1 MRSVACIIII
11 FFLSS
16 GLQAQETS
24 LVTVEELREDV
35 QVLASDSLKGRKN
48 YTRYNLQAA
57 EYIAASFRKDS
68 LLFMEGEDGYI
79 IPFNP
84 HGKLKNKWKD
94 EQGHY
99 YPARVLYNVIAR
111 IEGRSKPEEVVIF
124 SAHFDHIGD
133 DGSEED
139 PVFNGANDNASGTA
153 AVMALARYFAKTGG
167 NERTILFCAFG
178 GEELGLLGSNWL
190 SPAFRPESIKAL
202 VNIEMIGSANAAGP
216 GHFFVTGAS
225 YSNLDEIIQK
235 NLEGSDVTMVADP
248 TPGQYLFTR
257 SDNLPFAERGVPAHT
272 IMSSNDNDDCYH
284 AVCDEWER
292 LDYEHMK
299 KIVEAIIKGT
309 RTIIDGSDTPSRIR
323 QRINYP
329 Y

>member
-1 MRSVACIIII
+1 MRSAFCILII
-11 FFLSS
+11 FLIPFVLH
-16 GLQAQETS
+16 AQVNS
-24 LVTVEELREDV
+24 LVSVMELREDV

-48 YTRYNLQAA
+48 YTLFNLKAA

-68 LLFMEGEDGYI
+68 LLFMEGENDYI

-84 HGKLKNKWKD
+84 NGKLKNKWKD
-94 EQGHY
+94 AQGRY
-99 YPARVLYNVIAR
+99 DPTRVLYNVIAR
-111 IEGRSKPEEVVIF
+111 IEGRSKPEEIVIF

-133 DGSEED
+133 EGSKED
-139 PVFNGANDNASGTA
+139 PVSNGANDNASGTA

-167 NERTILFCAFG
+167 NERTLIFCALG
-178 GEELGLLGSNWL
+178 GEELGLLGSRWL
-190 SPAFRPESIKAL
+190 SPAIHPGSIKAMI
-202 VNIEMIGSANAAGP
+202 NIEMIGSTNAAGP
-216 GHFFVTGAS
+216 GHFFVTGAH
-225 YSNLDEIIQK
+225 YSSLDEILKK
-235 NLEGSDVTMVADP
+235 NLEDDEVKMVEDP
-248 TPGQYLFTR
+248 TPDKNLFYR

-272 IMSSNDNDDCYH
+272 IMSSNDYDDCYH

-309 RTIIDGSDTPSRIR
+309 RTIINGTDTPTRIR

>member
-1 MRSVACIIII
+1 M
-11 FFLSS
+11 LH
-16 GLQAQETS
+16 AQVNS
-24 LVTVEELREDV
+24 LVSVMELREDV

-48 YTRYNLQAA
+48 YTLHNLKAA

-68 LLFMEGEDGYI
+68 LLFMEGEDDYI

-84 HGKLKNKWKD
+84 NGKLKNKWKD
-94 EQGHY
+94 AQGRY
-99 YPARVLYNVIAR
+99 DPTRVLYNVIAR
-111 IEGRSKPEEVVIF
+111 IEGRSKPEEIVIF

-133 DGSEED
+133 SGREED

-178 GEELGLLGSNWL
+178 GEELGLLGSKWL
-190 SPAFRPESIKAL
+190 SPALRPESIKAL

-323 QRINYP
+323 QRIHYP